1 MSRQVFSPALKQILR
16 QASKLRDWTRAST
29 FEAEAVRRPEGGDQC
44 RNDLNRRIDYIVKT
58 HRHIDRFFDNLG
70 FPSLSEDNRMVRS
83 WDRRLGDLRRR
94 ANKGRSS
101 KAPKNYKKSH
111 KG

>member
-1 MSRQVFSPALKQILR
+1 MSRQVFSPGLKQILK
-16 QASKLRDWTRAST
+16 QALKLRDWTRASI

-44 RNDLNRRIDYIVKT
+44 RNDVNRRIDYIVKT
-58 HRHIDRFFDNLG
+58 NKHIDQFFDNLG

-94 ANKGRSS
+94 ANKIRSG
-101 KAPKNYKKSH
+101 KATRNYKKSH